1 MAGIGDRLSDQFR
14 LSGQLSDRL
23 RCRPDQVREW
33 LISAA
38 VVTRSIAAPVELVF
52 DVVEDPTTYPEWL
65 VGAKRIRGVDP
76 SWPLAHSEFEHEVGG
91 GPLTVHDT
99 TEITLDRRAREL
111 RLIAR
116 ARPLFEADVRF
127 ELGSD
132 AAGTMVRMSER
143 PRGVFVVT
151 TPFARPFVRA
161 RNERS
166 LRRLGEYVARSGRA
180 RTPTR
185 SSP

>member
-1 MAGIGDRLSDQFR
+1 MAGIGHRSSDQLRGR
-14 LSGQLSDRL
+14 LGLARG
-23 RCRPDQVREW
+23 W
-33 LISAA
+33 LARAA
-38 VVTRSIAAPVELVF
+38 VVTRSIPAPLECVF
-52 DVVEDPTTYPEWL
+52 DVIEDPTTYPEWL